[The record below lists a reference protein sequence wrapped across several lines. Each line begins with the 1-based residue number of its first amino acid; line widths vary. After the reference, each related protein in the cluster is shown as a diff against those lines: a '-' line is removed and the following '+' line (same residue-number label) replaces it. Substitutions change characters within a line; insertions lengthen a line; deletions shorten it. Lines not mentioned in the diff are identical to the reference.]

1 MTVILEV
8 DRQYNYNIRE
18 TDSEAE
24 NLIQVLLLQVTIQL
38 KIRLTADDLVSYSKI
53 NSLDQKTVSS
63 DIFINESTLYNS
75 FSKKNLSILNL
86 IKNVQEFDL
95 QCR

>member
-38 KIRLTADDLVSYSKI
+38 KIRLTADDLVSYNKTS
-53 NSLDQKTVSS
+53 SLSQKTVFLC
-63 DIFINESTLYNS
+63 IFISE
-75 FSKKNLSILNL
+75 KNLNILNL
-86 IKNVQEFDL
+86 IKNT
-95 QCR
+95 